1 MLRFRNSAHLRLGLR
16 IVCTAV
22 ISCTAFALSGSV
34 GPLPASSVA
43 LVPRDTN
50 EKDKSAA
57 QPAIVRWDEQQPGC
71 TFSRGDDGKYHY
83 GLWSGD
89 VGIVLAVDAREVQLI
104 RHRIEPI
111 LAVMLTIRYRGADSL
126 DAGAE
131 AITLQ
136 FVKHFNVVQP
146 SLDPDAYIQKIQA
159 DADAFD
165 DETRRGVAKH
175 PDEKERRQARLQE
188 YQKSVNELI
197 EFISQNSLGAA
208 HLDRATP
215 EVRGWV
221 FFDTKSKWLGG
232 WKAQEEFVLRLPL
245 DGKIFEFPFKLPPEA
260 GKFVLQKRQ

>member
-1 MLRFRNSAHLRLGLR
+1 MLQFRKPARLRLGLR
-16 IVCTAV
+16 IACIGV
-22 ISCTAFALSGSV
+22 ISGCVAFASSGPV
-34 GPLPASSVA
+34 GPLPAA
-43 LVPRDTN
+43 PVPHNNDN
-50 EKDKSAA
+50 DKDKGAL
-57 QPAIVRWDEQQPGC
+57 QPATVRWDEQQPGC
-71 TFSRGDDGKYHY
+71 TFSRSDDGKFHY
-83 GLWSGD
+83 GMWAGD
-89 VGIVLAVDAREVQLI
+89 VGIVLAVDAREMQII

-126 DAGAE
+126 DAGAD
-131 AITLQ
+131 AVTLQ
-136 FVKHFNVVQP
+136 FVKHFKVVQP

-175 PDEKERRQARLQE
+175 PEEKERRETRLQE

-197 EFISQNSLGAA
+197 EFLSQNSLRPA

-232 WKAQEEFVLRLPL
+232 WKPQEEFVLRLPL